1 MTYRDHDSWDS
12 DYLDTNKAIADDYNF
27 LPRPMAL
34 HAHCRDLLRCV
45 SVHHEHQ
52 SELLTTIPIRQ
63 MAIYGIRAINLIS
76 ASLIPLF
83 LLVALILTQ
92 SLTGPAVS
100 NAITAPTANE
110 KLTNPTCGGCAKSC
124 DCVKLNDKRQF
135 AENPSVK
142 AAQEMIGKARFEL
155 GQRSRERES
164 GCLPN
169 EGSV

>member
-1 MTYRDHDSWDS
+1 
-12 DYLDTNKAIADDYNF
+12 
-27 LPRPMAL
+27 
-34 HAHCRDLLRCV
+34 
-45 SVHHEHQ
+45 
-52 SELLTTIPIRQ
+52 

-124 DCVKLNDKRQF
+124 DCVKLSDKRQF

-142 AAQEMIGKARFEL
+142 AAQVMIGKARFEL